1 MITRDD
7 IRELANFRSPEGC
20 AVTFYYQPTTPLN
33 KSHREDVILVKDM
46 IRNALRAAEKNGKNG
61 STRSDL
67 ERIAGMIDPLH
78 GNGGKAKAIFACG
91 KQGFWREF
99 DIPLQAMPSR
109 VGVSQRFRLK
119 PLAAILDAEQRA
131 CVLLAD
137 RTKAR
142 VFELLNDEVSEK
154 LDFIN
159 DLTRRGKSDGWG
171 GYDAGHAERKQL
183 NEAMQHFKTVADYI
197 ERYFE
202 RGECDRLLIG
212 CRDDVWSEIEPQL
225 QSRARQCLVGRF
237 RIDPKLATAEQVKQM
252 AREQLGG
259 YHDNKKQGLIR
270 EVIGEA
276 QRNGRGA
283 IGLRRVLRSLEQ
295 GEVLTL
301 LLGGNF
307 NAPGVKCH
315 NCGHIDLHVTPNCAV
330 CGRENTELEDLGDAI
345 VGNAIRSGV
354 ELVYISDDDEEFDRI
369 GRIAALL
376 RFRADQ
382 NTPAKA
388 AS

>member
-20 AVTFYYQPTTPLN
+20 AVTFYYQPSTPLN
-33 KSHREDVILVKDM
+33 KSHREEAILVKDM
-46 IRNALRAAEKNGKNG
+46 IRTALREAEKHGKNG
-61 STRSDL
+61 STRGDL
-67 ERIAGMIDPLH
+67 ERIGSMIDPLH
-78 GNGGKAKAIFACG
+78 GNGGKAKVIFACG

-99 DIPLQAMPSR
+99 DVPAQLLKPKIA
-109 VGVSQRFRLK
+109 VSQRFHLK
-119 PLAAILDAEQRA
+119 PLAAVLDSEQRA

-142 VFELLNDEVSEK
+142 VFELRNDEITEK
-154 LDFIN
+154 EDFVN
-159 DLTRRGKSDGWG
+159 ELTRRGKSDGWG
-171 GYDAGHAERKQL
+171 GYDAGHAERKQM
-183 NEAMQHFKTVADYI
+183 NEAMQHFKVVADHI
-197 ERYFE
+197 EHYFE
-202 RGECDRLLIG
+202 RGTHDRLVIG

-225 QSRARQCLVGRF
+225 QSRSRQHLVGRF
-237 RIDPKLATAEQVKQM
+237 RVDPKVATPEQVKQM
-252 AREQLGG
+252 ARQQLTEYAG
-259 YHDNKKQGLIR
+259 NTKQGLIR

-276 QRNGRGA
+276 HRNGRGA

-295 GEVLTL
+295 GEALTL
-301 LLGGNF
+301 LIGSNF
-307 NAPGVKCH
+307 SAPGVKCYH
-315 NCGHIDLHVTPNCAV
+315 CGHMDLHDHPSCAV
-330 CGRENTELEDLGDAI
+330 CGKDNTQLEDIGDAI
-345 VGNAIRSGV
+345 VGHAIRTGV
-354 ELVYISDDDEEFDRI
+354 ELVYISDDEEFDKI

>member
-33 KSHREDVILVKDM
+33 KSHREEAILVKDM
-46 IRNALRAAEKNGKNG
+46 VRNALREAEKHGKNG
-61 STRSDL
+61 STRGDL
-67 ERIAGMIDPLH
+67 ERIGSMVDPLH
-78 GNGGKAKAIFACG
+78 GNSGKAKAIFACG

-99 DIPLQAMPSR
+99 DIPAQLLKPKIAI
-109 VGVSQRFRLK
+109 SQRFHLK
-119 PLAAILDAEQRA
+119 PLAAVLDGERRA

-142 VFELLNDEVSEK
+142 VFELADDHISEK
-154 LDFIN
+154 LDFVN
-159 DLTRRGKSDGWG
+159 ELTRRGKSDGWG

-183 NEAMQHFKTVADYI
+183 NEAMQHFKIVAEHV

-202 RGECDRLLIG
+202 RGAWDRLLIG

-225 QSRARQCLVGRF
+225 QSHARQHLAGRF
-237 RIDPKLATAEQVKQM
+237 RIDPKVATPEQVKQM
-252 AREQLGG
+252 AREQLAQ
-259 YHDNKKQGLIR
+259 YSANVKQGLIR

-276 QRNGRGA
+276 HRNGRGA

-301 LLGGNF
+301 LLGANF
-307 NAPGVKCH
+307 NAPGVKCYH
-315 NCGHIDLHVTPNCAV
+315 CGHMDLHASPTCAV
-330 CGRENTELEDLGDAI
+330 CGKENTQLDDIGDAI
-345 VGNAIRSGV
+345 VGHAIRTGV
-354 ELVYISDDDEEFDRI
+354 ELVYIPDDEEFDRI